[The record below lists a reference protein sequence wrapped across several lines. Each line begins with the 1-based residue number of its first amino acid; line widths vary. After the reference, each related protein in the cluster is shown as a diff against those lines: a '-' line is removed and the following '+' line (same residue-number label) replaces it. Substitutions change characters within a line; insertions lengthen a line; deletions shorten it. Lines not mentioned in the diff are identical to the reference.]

1 MKKVVFM
8 GDSITAGFK
17 QLNEFSHVKNMGI
30 GGYKSTE
37 LIPLVKEL
45 RWEQPEVLFLMIGI
59 NDFLCNKRYW
69 PHGYTIPFDKTY
81 DVLLDLITTNLPR
94 TKIYLSSILPMSGRS
109 EGLLA
114 EENVYRFNQEIDVIN
129 QFIFQK
135 SKAYKCTYLDLNS
148 IFKHDGLM
156 HKTYTI
162 DGIHLSE
169 TGYTVYLNYLKTIEP
184 ELFKDKG
191 KETL

>member
-17 QLNEFSHVKNMGI
+17 LLSQFPNVKNMGI

-45 RWEQPEVLFLMIGI
+45 RLEQPDVLFLMIGI
-59 NDFLCNKRYW
+59 NDFLCNKRFW

-94 TKIYLSSILPMSGRS
+94 TKVYLTSILPMSGRS
-109 EGLLA
+109 EGLLI
-114 EENVYRFNQEIDVIN
+114 ESNVLGFNQEIDVIN
-129 QFIFQK
+129 QFIHQK
-135 SKAYKCTYLDLNS
+135 AKAYKHTYLDLNR
-148 IFKHDGLM
+148 IFKKDGLLNQ
-156 HKTYTI
+156 TYTL

-169 TGYTVYLNYLKTIEP
+169 QGYEVYLNTLKTIEP
-184 ELFKDKG
+184 TLFI
-191 KETL
+191 

>member
-17 QLNEFSHVKNMGI
+17 LLNQYPNVKNMGI

-45 RWEQPEVLFLMIGI
+45 RLEQPDVLFLMIGI

-94 TKIYLSSILPMSGRS
+94 TKVYLSSILPMNGRP
-109 EGLLA
+109 EGMLVV
-114 EENVYRFNQEIDVIN
+114 ENIVKFNQEIDVIN
-129 QFIFQK
+129 QFIHQK
-135 SKAYKCTYLDLNS
+135 SKAYKCQYLDLNTL
-148 IFKHDGLM
+148 FKENGLL
-156 HKTYTI
+156 KQSFTI

-169 TGYTVYLNYLKTIEP
+169 EGYHVYLNYLKTIEP
-184 ELFKDKG
+184 TLFV
-191 KETL
+191 